1 MSQVRVLAARPGLR
15 VCITDAQ
22 GHPLR
27 GAQGAICV
35 TSEGLL
41 YEHSQTLQRGPVLV
55 DDSLNLRD
63 QLACGDLV
71 IVPDQTAA
79 TEAPRVRGKRE
90 E

>member
-1 MSQVRVLAARPGLR
+1 LRPVPGCAFASPTHR
-15 VCITDAQ
+15 GT
-22 GHPLR
+22 R
-27 GAQGAICV
+27 SGAQGAICV

-55 DDSLNLRD
+55 DDSLYLRD